1 MAWGGWG
8 FTSTTE
14 KKDEP
19 KSDRDTELENLLG
32 NLLVAKY
39 QVMRLE
45 DKLTDR
51 VGNGHPNSTFMF
63 LHGERWY
70 KVSINIEKQEISNKP
85 EEEDAEAKLDQ
96 ATESVG
102 P

>member
-8 FTSTTE
+8 FNPDTV
-14 KKDEP
+14 KNEP
-19 KSDRDTELENLLG
+19 KKERDEELENILG

-45 DKLTDR
+45 DKLTNR
-51 VGNGHPNSTFMF
+51 VGNGHPNSTFIF
-63 LHGERWY
+63 RHGEAWY
-70 KVSINIEKQEISNKP
+70 KVSINIDRQLDKK
-85 EEEDAEAKLDQ
+85 EEEDDTEAKLDQ
-96 ATESVG
+96 ATESTG